1 MNKEKSSQM
10 KYILSFT
17 IQFLQVGKR
26 FKTYY
31 LINLKHVTISDGD
44 SKLAAIF
51 WHRYSRNT
59 IYL

>member
-31 LINLKHVTISDGD
+31 LINLKLVTISDGD

-51 WHRYSRNT
+51 
-59 IYL
+59 